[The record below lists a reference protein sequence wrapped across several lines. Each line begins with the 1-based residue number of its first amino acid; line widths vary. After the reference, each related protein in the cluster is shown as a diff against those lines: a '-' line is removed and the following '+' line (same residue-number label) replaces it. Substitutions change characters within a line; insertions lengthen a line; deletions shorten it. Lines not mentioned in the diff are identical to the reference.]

1 MRGGAIPTRMRFD
14 PAFRTAFPQCRQGQ
28 KRTNRPVRYAY
39 ALTAALLLG
48 GTTLAVTSP
57 QPLGAQTAQ
66 NEGMQAAAPRGAPAS
81 LADMVEK
88 LQPAVVNISTK
99 QRVQVRNPF
108 EGTPFGDLFG
118 GGNGGRPQTR
128 QAQSLGSGF
137 LISADGYIVTNNHV
151 VSAGAQGASVDSI
164 TVTLTNRE
172 EYEARLIGRD
182 PATDLAVL
190 KIEAKKPLPF
200 VKFGDSTRARV
211 GDWVVAIGNPYAL
224 SGTVTAG
231 IISAV
236 HRSTGG
242 TYDRFI
248 QTDASINQGNS
259 GGPMFDMNGSVI
271 GINSQIL
278 SPSGGNVGIGFA
290 IPAEQAV
297 PIIETLRKGQA
308 VKRGYL
314 GVQISPLGE
323 DLAESLGL
331 AKNRGEFVQGVEP
344 GQGADKAGVRPGDV
358 IVRVNGREVTPD
370 ETLSFIVSGLPIGSR
385 VPIELIRG
393 GKRQTVTAVVG
404 ERPSEEQ
411 LAQFGAP
418 DDEDFSDQNPQNNTQ
433 AAQQALGLAVL
444 PLTPSIT
451 RQLGLEPTT
460 RGLVIS
466 GVDQEGDA
474 AAKGLRRGDVILT
487 ANNMAVTSEAQLN
500 AAVKAAADAGR
511 SAVLLQVLRRGQPA
525 AFIAVRMRGK

>member
-1 MRGGAIPTRMRFD
+1 M
-14 PAFRTAFPQCRQGQ
+14 
-28 KRTNRPVRYAY
+28 RYAY
-39 ALTAALLLG
+39 AITAALLLG
-48 GTTLAVTSP
+48 GTAIAISTH

-66 NEGMQAAAPRGAPAS
+66 NEGMQAAAPHGAPIS

-99 QRVQVRNPF
+99 QRVQVKNPF
-108 EGTPFGDLFG
+108 EGTPFGGMFG
-118 GGNGGRPQTR
+118 GSRPQTR

-151 VSAGAQGASVDSI
+151 VSAGARGASVDSI

-172 EYEARLIGRD
+172 EYEAELVGRD

-190 KIEAKKPLPF
+190 KIKAKKPLPF
-200 VKFGDSTRARV
+200 VKFGDSTKARV

-236 HRSTGG
+236 HRNTGG

-259 GGPMFDMNGSVI
+259 GGPMFDMNGNVI

-290 IPAEQAV
+290 IPSEQAV
-297 PIIETLRKGQA
+297 PIIETLRKGNA

-323 DLAESLGL
+323 DMAESLGL
-331 AKNRGEFVQGVEP
+331 AKNRGEFVQAVEP
-344 GQGADKAGVRPGDV
+344 GGGADKAGIQAGDV
-358 IVRVNGREVTPD
+358 IVRVNNKEVTPD
-370 ETLSFIVSGLPIGSR
+370 ETLSFIVSNLPINSK
-385 VPIELIRG
+385 VPIEIMRG
-393 GKRQTVTAVVG
+393 GKRKTVQAVVG
-404 ERPSEEQ
+404 ERPSEEK
-411 LAQFGAP
+411 LAQFGANP
-418 DDEDFSDQNPQNNTQ
+418 DEDFTQPDESDSEQ
-433 AAQQALGLAVL
+433 AAQQELGLATL
-444 PLTPSIT
+444 ALNGNII
-451 RQLGLEPTT
+451 RQLGIPADT
-460 RGLVIS
+460 RGIVIS
-466 GVDQEGDA
+466 AVDRSSDA
-474 AAKGLRRGDVILT
+474 AAKGLRRGDVILSADNRPT
-487 ANNMAVTSEAQLN
+487 TEPKALDEIVSAVRKS
-500 AAVKAAADAGR
+500 GR
-511 SAVLLQVLRRGQPA
+511 GAVLLQLLRRGQPA
-525 AFIAVRMRGK
+525 AFIPVRLSEK